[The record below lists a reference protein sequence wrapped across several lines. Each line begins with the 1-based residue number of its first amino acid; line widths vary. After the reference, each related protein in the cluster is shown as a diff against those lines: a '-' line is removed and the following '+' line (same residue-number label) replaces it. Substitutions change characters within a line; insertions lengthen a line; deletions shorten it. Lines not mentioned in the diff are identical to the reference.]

1 VEGDKYM
8 EIILLEEVKGL
19 GKKGDVVKVAAGYA
33 RNYLLPRKLA
43 VEASVKKIKALQE
56 QKKAITD
63 KNIKEEVAAKGMV
76 QKLDGLT
83 IQVAGKVGESG
94 KLFGAVSSKDIV
106 SALFKNH
113 GLEVDKKKLLLKE
126 PIKNLGTHLVT
137 VKLHHKA
144 QAQIKVN
151 VVAEKKA

>member
-1 VEGDKYM
+1 M
-8 EIILLEEVKGL
+8 I
-19 GKKGDVVKVAAGYA
+19 
-33 RNYLLPRKLA
+33 
-43 VEASVKKIKALQE
+43 
-56 QKKAITD
+56 
-63 KNIKEEVAAKGMV
+63 

-83 IQVAGKVGESG
+83 IQVTGKVGESG

-106 SALFKNH
+106 RVLFKDH

-126 PIKNLGTHLVT
+126 PIKNLGLHLIT

-151 VVAEKKA
+151 VVEEKKA